1 MCVSQFYILSADMF
15 DDPDYS
21 ETDRQMTIQSGSIQV
36 CMRIGV
42 LDDELIEDIEFYQIS
57 LTSDDSAEVVQELSV
72 ANVFI
77 EDNNGKLIIIII
89 KYKSSYC

>member
-1 MCVSQFYILSADMF
+1 MRVSQFYILSADMF
-15 DDPDYS
+15 DDPDYF
-21 ETDRQMTIQSGSIQV
+21 ETNWQMTIQSGSFQV
-36 CMRIGV
+36 CMRIGAI
-42 LDDELIEDIEFYQIS
+42 DDELIEDIEFYQIS

-77 EDNNGKLIIIII
+77 EDNDGKLIIIII